1 MEPKQ
6 KEHQAQLLGISL
18 TLLQVTWTFWI
29 STRNLK
35 VITLLMNNAP
45 IHIVESIEKYVVIC
59 GYGYVYLP
67 IYSSKLNPIEQ
78 F

>member
-6 KEHQAQLLGISL
+6 KEQQAQLLAITL

-35 VITLLMNNAP
+35 VIILLMDNAP
-45 IHIVESIEKYVVIC
+45 INMVESIEKYVVIC
-59 GYGYVYLP
+59 CYGYVYLP
-67 IYSSKLNPIEQ
+67 LYSSKLNPIEQ